1 MAKLF
6 NIVSII
12 LTYII
17 VFQSFLYSL
26 NAVSDPNILLI
37 QSTTS
42 TRDSGFYKYIIP
54 KFEDEY
60 NIKAYVVAV
69 GTGQA
74 LKNAKNC
81 DGDILIVHSR
91 ELEEKF
97 VEDGFGTQREDLM
110 YNDYIIVGPK
120 AKRIKT
126 HINQDVIDIF
136 ENIIDKEYLFVSR
149 GDNSGTYL
157 AELNIWDKSSVS
169 PESLDNNLYI
179 KTGQGMGPTLNVAI
193 GLNALTF
200 TDRATWSR
208 FKNKRDHVI
217 LFEHDPMLL
226 NQYGIIKIN
235 PDHCKNIN
243 HAAANKFFSWILSD
257 AGQKLISEYR
267 VNDQVLFRPGSIYE

>member
-6 NIVSII
+6 NIISK
-12 LTYII
+12 LFTYVI

-26 NAVSDPNILLI
+26 KAVSDPNILLI

-97 VEDGFGTQREDLM
+97 VEDGFGIQREDLM

-120 AKRIKT
+120 NKHIKT
-126 HINQDVIDIF
+126 DINQGVIDIF
-136 ENIIDKEYLFVSR
+136 ENIIEEEYLFVSR

-157 AELNIWDKSSVS
+157 AELNIWDKSSIS

-193 GLNALTF
+193 GLNAHTF

-217 LFEHDPMLL
+217 LFEHDPLLL

-243 HAAANKFFSWILSD
+243 HVAANKFFSWILSD
-257 AGQKLISEYR
+257 AGQILISKYK
-267 VNDQVLFRPGSIYE
+267 VNDQVLFSPGSIYK